1 MSSLCKAC
9 LTLGFM
15 VKETHLRLLP
25 WSVETQLWVSVGS
38 RQAEKR
44 QECVFTLIEQ
54 RVHVL
59 DVCLPRG
66 GQRSEILLLLR
77 PVPSSP
83 SPLPPPPSS
92 FSIISS
98 LLKSQQNCNQR
109 G

>member
-1 MSSLCKAC
+1 
-9 LTLGFM
+9 M

-25 WSVETQLWVSVGS
+25 WSMETQLWVSVGS

-44 QECVFTLIEQ
+44 GERVFTSIEQ
-54 RVHVL
+54 HIHML

-66 GQRSEILLLLR
+66 GQRSEILLL
-77 PVPSSP
+77 
-83 SPLPPPPSS
+83 PPPSCPPSRTPFPLLLLPSPSS

-98 LLKSQQNCNQR
+98 LLKNQQNCNPR